1 MPSTI
6 NGRDV
11 GGRGTGEIEAL
22 SRPALAM
29 AAFWIM
35 ERRRAS
41 AIAGAYY
48 PYLVAPISAGID
60 FIRRERAERAGG

>member
-1 MPSTI
+1 
-6 NGRDV
+6 
-11 GGRGTGEIEAL
+11 
-22 SRPALAM
+22 M

-41 AIAGAYY
+41 ANAGAYY

-60 FIRRERAERAGG
+60 FIGQEHAERVRG

>member
-1 MPSTI
+1 VS
-6 NGRDV
+6 G
-11 GGRGTGEIEAL
+11 
-22 SRPALAM
+22 PALAM

-41 AIAGAYY
+41 AIPAAYY
-48 PYLVAPISAGID
+48 PYLVAPISARTD